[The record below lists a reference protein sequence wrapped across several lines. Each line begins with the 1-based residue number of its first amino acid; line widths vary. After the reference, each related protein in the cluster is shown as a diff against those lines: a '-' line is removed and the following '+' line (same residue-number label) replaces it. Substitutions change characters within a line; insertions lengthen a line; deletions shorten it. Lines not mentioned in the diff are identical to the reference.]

1 MSVAVTSGKVA
12 LSDYKTMASERSKL
26 AVPKTL
32 ADATSLHID
41 CGTACGTVFNALK

>member
-12 LSDYKTMASERSKL
+12 LLDYKTIASDRSKS

-41 CGTACGTVFNALK
+41 CGTTCDTVFNALK